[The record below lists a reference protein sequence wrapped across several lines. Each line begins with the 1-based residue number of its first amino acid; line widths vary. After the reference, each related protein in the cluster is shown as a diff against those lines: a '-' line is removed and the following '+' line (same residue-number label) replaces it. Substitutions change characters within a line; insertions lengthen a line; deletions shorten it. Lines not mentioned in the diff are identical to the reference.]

1 MNGMKIDLTP
11 ILQAVIA
18 LLASIITYK
27 LVPWLQSRL
36 DAQQM
41 ENLHVAAK
49 VAVFAAEQL
58 AETGVIRDKLSYV
71 KYRLEEQGYDLD
83 EETIRDAIE
92 NAVQELKATPI
103 PKNLTN
109 FVEPVRQCTPVMKQ

>member
-1 MNGMKIDLTP
+1 MKIDLTP

-92 NAVQELKATPI
+92 NAVKELKAVPVPTKILDSAESVREYTPI
-103 PKNLTN
+103 
-109 FVEPVRQCTPVMKQ
+109 VKQ

>member
-1 MNGMKIDLTP
+1 MKIDLTP